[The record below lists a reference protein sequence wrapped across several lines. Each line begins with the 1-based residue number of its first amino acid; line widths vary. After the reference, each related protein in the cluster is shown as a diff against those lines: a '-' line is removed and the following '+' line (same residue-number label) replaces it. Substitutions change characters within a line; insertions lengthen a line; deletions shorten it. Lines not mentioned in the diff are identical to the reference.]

1 MKTFCYLM
9 WMLML
14 PLSGMAQTDT
24 LRHEVLVETNMGN
37 IRMALFNE
45 TPVHRDNFI
54 KMVKEGYY
62 DGILFHR
69 VINRFMIQTGDSTTR
84 HALPGDSVGEYS
96 PPYTLQPEIL
106 FPRYYH
112 KRGVVAAA
120 REPDNVNPNRE
131 SSPAH
136 FYIVYGRRYTD
147 EGLDKVQ
154 ERITKATDGKVTL
167 PPEVRQ
173 WYKDHGGTPHLD
185 GQYTVFG
192 EVLEGMDVVDR
203 IQTVETDKRD
213 RPLQDVRIIRATVIK

>member
-1 MKTFCYLM
+1 M
-9 WMLML
+9 
-14 PLSGMAQTDT
+14 
-24 LRHEVLVETNMGN
+24 
-37 IRMALFNE
+37 
-45 TPVHRDNFI
+45 
-54 KMVKEGYY
+54 
-62 DGILFHR
+62 
-69 VINRFMIQTGDSTTR
+69 
-84 HALPGDSVGEYS
+84 
-96 PPYTLQPEIL
+96 
-106 FPRYYH
+106 
-112 KRGVVAAA
+112 VAAA

>member
-106 FPRYYH
+106 FIN
-112 KRGVVAAA
+112 GVWWLL
-120 REPDNVNPNRE
+120 PG
-131 SSPAH
+131 SP
-136 FYIVYGRRYTD
+136 IMS
-147 EGLDKVQ
+147 
-154 ERITKATDGKVTL
+154 TL
-167 PPEVRQ
+167 TASRLLP
-173 WYKDHGGTPHLD
+173 TS
-185 GQYTVFG
+185 
-192 EVLEGMDVVDR
+192 
-203 IQTVETDKRD
+203 I
-213 RPLQDVRIIRATVIK
+213 